1 MSPST
6 TSSEFFQVTGV
17 LLLVAAAIWL
27 ALWAALAARA
37 RSRARRAGLKDRGE
51 GGG

>member
-6 TSSEFFQVTGV
+6 TSTEFFQATGV

-37 RSRARRAGLKDRGE
+37 RSRARRQPGGPGRGRP
-51 GGG
+51 